1 MICPRLAPHERP
13 SVRVFGRSQNYL
25 RNTGPSGV
33 SARPVLHVAKV
44 QSVEPQ
50 RLQTD
55 KLGRLMNELPMR
67 TYAEMILRD
76 TVMAGYSQL
85 DSKFGGLAL
94 GRQVIQGAVG
104 RTERA

>member
-1 MICPRLAPHERP
+1 M
-13 SVRVFGRSQNYL
+13 
-25 RNTGPSGV
+25 
-33 SARPVLHVAKV
+33 
-44 QSVEPQ
+44 EPQ

-85 DSKFGGLAL
+85 DNKFGGLAL
-94 GRQVIQGAVG
+94 G
-104 RTERA
+104 